1 LVQVNN
7 ISKSF
12 VNRKK
17 KRIEAVKNVSFE
29 CRSGEIYGLLGP
41 NGAGKTTTLRIIATL
56 LKPDSGAV
64 IVNGLDNQ
72 KEPDKV
78 RAMIGFLTSD
88 MKVSG
93 NLTGREFLR
102 FFGQLNHLSEE
113 KIEERTRMLVE
124 MLDMAD
130 FIDRS
135 PNKLSSGMKQ
145 KLSIA
150 ISLIHDPDVIIF
162 DEPTNG
168 LDIFASKVV
177 TDFLKEMKR
186 QQKTIII
193 STHIMS
199 VAEKLCDQLGLI
211 FNGQLVE
218 NDTIENILKK
228 HEAAEIENVFF
239 AYANSMGV
247 IQNA

>member
-1 LVQVNN
+1 
-7 ISKSF
+7 
-12 VNRKK
+12 
-17 KRIEAVKNVSFE
+17 
-29 CRSGEIYGLLGP
+29 
-41 NGAGKTTTLRIIATL
+41 
-56 LKPDSGAV
+56 
-64 IVNGLDNQ
+64 
-72 KEPDKV
+72 
-78 RAMIGFLTSD
+78 
-88 MKVSG
+88 
-93 NLTGREFLR
+93 
-102 FFGQLNHLSEE
+102 
-113 KIEERTRMLVE
+113 
-124 MLDMAD
+124 MAD

-150 ISLIHDPDVIIF
+150 ISLIHDPQVIIF

-168 LDIFASKVV
+168 LDIFASRVV

-218 NDTIENILKK
+218 MIR
-228 HEAAEIENVFF
+228 
-239 AYANSMGV
+239 
-247 IQNA
+247 